1 MENDTDTMMDV
12 YLTRDQREA
21 YERLR
26 KDAERYRWLR
36 DDGDGPGNAIAAAVA
51 EGDNEYGGE
60 YVSWLYGD
68 ELDAAIDAAM
78 NGANA

>member
-36 DDGDGPGNAIAAAVA
+36 EKNPMALLAAAWGLSKEA
-51 EGDNEYGGE
+51 CAIGD
-60 YVSWLYGD
+60 D
-68 ELDAAIDAAM
+68 PDAAIDAAI